1 MTVFCSFLMSCF
13 LGMLL
18 GYFLDDFE
26 MVLDAPITTSINFVS
41 TFHIH
46 GTALILRTVNT
57 TTIQ

>member
-18 GYFLDDFE
+18 GNFLDDFE
-26 MVLDAPITTSINFVS
+26 MVPVAYITTSINFVS

-46 GTALILRTVNT
+46 GTAFILRTVNT
-57 TTIQ
+57 TIIQ